1 MRHRL
6 YGQSII
12 WSQDLHPDLMDELFE
27 QADFLKIH
35 PRNKTLE
42 GIDVAQLFFE
52 ESTRTRFSFETSVHH
67 LGGENIS
74 TENARLSSSVAK
86 GESLEDTVRTV
97 AGYAQGIVLRHP
109 DGDAAMKARDFLQ
122 TLDVWV
128 PIINAGCGR
137 SKGQHPTQS
146 MLDLYTIKAEVGR
159 TENLRVA
166 MVGDPKRGRTVRSL
180 AYLLGK
186 YPGNH
191 IDFVS
196 PWQLAVENDILAYLR
211 RHQVTFTQGE
221 NLDDVID
228 KADVVYMTRV
238 QSEEPLEDGSML
250 DVDTSSYR
258 LTTERMKRLQK
269 HARVLHPLP
278 KKSEIDPVISRF
290 PQAAYFRQSDNG
302 VPVRKALL
310 EMVLG
315 E

>member
-1 MRHRL
+1 MPHKL
-6 YGQSII
+6 FGQSII
-12 WSQDLHPDLMDELFE
+12 WSQDLYPELLTEIFE
-27 QADFLKIH
+27 RADYLKEH
-35 PRNKTLE
+35 PRNKDLE
-42 GIDVAQLFFE
+42 GVDVAQLFFE
-52 ESTRTRFSFETSVHH
+52 ESTRTRFSFETAVHH
-67 LGGENIS
+67 SGGQNIS

-97 AGYAQGIVLRHP
+97 AGYVNGIILRHP

-122 TLDVWV
+122 SLNIRV

-146 MLDLYTIKAEVGR
+146 ILDLYTIKAEIGR
-159 TENLRVA
+159 TENLRIA

-196 PWQLAVENDILAYLR
+196 PWALAPENDILAYLR
-211 RHQVTFTQGE
+211 RHNVAVTQSE
-221 NLDDVID
+221 DLDAVID
-228 KADVVYMTRV
+228 KVDVVYMTRV
-238 QSEEPLEDGSML
+238 QSEEPLEDGSKL
-250 DVDTSSYR
+250 DIDTSSYR
-258 LTTERMKRLQK
+258 LTTDRMKRLQK

-278 KKSEIDPVISRF
+278 KKTEIDPVISLF
-290 PQAAYFRQSDNG
+290 PEAAWFRQSDNG
-302 VPVRKALL
+302 VPIRKALL

-315 E
+315 K